1 MLSLIEIWDAIVHE
15 YATGDE
21 ILIFLHGYEQS
32 AGYEVLSEEARSRY
46 VVFKM
51 LVKDELAES
60 DPSSLLYHYVQDFLY
75 GFGWNLESEL

>member
-1 MLSLIEIWDAIVHE
+1 MLSLIEIWDGIVHE

-21 ILIFLHGYEQS
+21 ILIFLDAYEQS
-32 AGYEVLSEEARSRY
+32 AGYEILSEEARSQY

-60 DPSSLLYHYVQDFLY
+60 DPSSLLYHYVQHFLY